1 MRTLGFLLY
10 KEFRQIFRNRALLP
24 IIFLMPIIQLIV
36 LAFAADFEVKNL
48 KLYVVDQD
56 QTQLS
61 HRLSGKFAG
70 SGYFL
75 LQETGVVPVQAEA
88 AMDEGAAD
96 IIIEIPGG
104 WERDLMRGEAARV
117 RVIANAIDGTKGGL
131 GTAYGASVIQD
142 FNQEIIEEY
151 GSRVLGA
158 QAMAGASGGME
169 LAYRHWYNPHM
180 DYKTFMVPGI
190 LVLLV
195 TMIGMFLSAMNIVRE
210 KELGTIEQINVTPIK
225 KYQFLLGK
233 LLPFL
238 VLALFDMALGLGIA
252 RLLYQIPF
260 EGSLWVLFGFTIMYL
275 ILVLGLGLLIST
287 ISETQQQ
294 AMFIAWFMLVI
305 FIFLSGFF
313 TAIENMPPWAQQITY
328 LNPVRYFMEVIRLVM
343 LKGAT
348 WADVKTQALV
358 VGGYALAINALAV
371 WNYRKRS

>member
-1 MRTLGFLLY
+1 M
-10 KEFRQIFRNRALLP
+10 
-24 IIFLMPIIQLIV
+24 
-36 LAFAADFEVKNL
+36 ADMV
-48 KLYVVDQD
+48 
-56 QTQLS
+56 
-61 HRLSGKFAG
+61 
-70 SGYFL
+70 
-75 LQETGVVPVQAEA
+75 
-88 AMDEGAAD
+88 
-96 IIIEIPGG
+96 
-104 WERDLMRGEAARV
+104 
-117 RVIANAIDGTKGGL
+117 
-131 GTAYGASVIQD
+131 ASVPEFTI
-142 FNQEIIEEY
+142 
-151 GSRVLGA
+151 L
-158 QAMAGASGGME
+158 
-169 LAYRHWYNPHM
+169 
-180 DYKTFMVPGI
+180 TFSI
-190 LVLLV
+190 D
-195 TMIGMFLSAMNIVRE
+195 
-210 KELGTIEQINVTPIK
+210 GTIEQINVTPIK